1 MFEAFLG
8 GFGILFN
15 PETVL
20 MTFLLIAAGL
30 FLGMFV
36 GALPGFTTLMAMA
49 ILLPISFFLHPLLGI
64 PFLIGVYKGG
74 IYGGSIPAILVSM
87 PGTGAAVATTFDGPP
102 LTKKGKGRKALET
115 ALFSSVI
122 GDTASDIFTIALIG
136 PIAAVALL
144 MGPPELAAVLFLA
157 LIVISATSSGVFVKG
172 LLMLAIG
179 LFFAM
184 VGQDPIGALSRF
196 SFGITSVES
205 GIPLLPMLIGVFA
218 LPEIFAGIEKKAS
231 QIISAEGLK
240 VSGERLTFAEF
251 KSCLRT
257 IGRSTVIGTT
267 IGMVPGVGQVVAAFM
282 GYAAAKSASDHPE
295 RFGQGELE
303 GVAAAE
309 AANNAV
315 NGPTLVPLLTL
326 GIPGDNLT
334 VILVGAFIA
343 HGMRPGPQLMEEQG
357 SLVFAILLSII
368 LANILFLFIGYLCIP
383 FFAKVVTIRKSF
395 LLPLT
400 LVFAFAGSWVFRGQP
415 FDLAVLVF
423 FGVFGYV
430 AKKLHF
436 DVTPMAMGFILGPTL
451 EYSFGQ
457 TVTLAQGDLLTF
469 VTLERP
475 ATAAILALTPL
486 LTYLMWRRNNR
497 LRQRFGQA
505 AAD

>member
-1 MFEAFLG
+1 MFESFIG

-20 MTFLLIAAGL
+20 MTFLLMSAGL

-49 ILLPISFFLHPLLGI
+49 ILLPISFFIHPLLGI

-74 IYGGSIPAILVSM
+74 IYGGSIPAILISM
-87 PGTGAAVATTFDGPP
+87 PGTGAAVATTFDGPA
-102 LTKKGKGRKALET
+102 LTKKGQGRKALEI
-115 ALFSSVI
+115 ALFSSVT
-122 GDTASDIFTIALIG
+122 GDLTSDIITIAMIG

-144 MGPPELAAVLFLA
+144 LGPPELAAILFLA
-157 LIVISATSSGVFVKG
+157 LVVISATSSGVFVKG
-172 LLMLAIG
+172 LLMLAVG
-179 LFFAM
+179 LFLAM

-196 SFGITSVES
+196 SFGITEIEA

-218 LPEIFAGIEKKAS
+218 LPEIFVNIERKAS
-231 QIISAEGLK
+231 EIIKSTDLK
-240 VSGERLTFAEF
+240 ISGARLTFQEF

-257 IGRSTVIGTT
+257 IFRSTAIGTS
-267 IGMVPGVGQVVAAFM
+267 IGMIPGVGQVVAAFM
-282 GYAAAKSASDHPE
+282 GYAAAKAASPHPE
-295 RFGQGELE
+295 KFGKGELE

-343 HGMRPGPQLMEEQG
+343 HGLRPGPNLMTEQG
-357 SLVFAILLSII
+357 PLVFAILLAMV
-368 LANILFLFIGYLCIP
+368 LANILFLFIGYVCIP
-383 FFAKVVTIRKSF
+383 LFAKVVTIRKSL

-400 LVFAFAGSWVFRGQP
+400 LVFAFAGTWIFRGQP
-415 FDLAVLVF
+415 SDLAILVF
-423 FGVFGYV
+423 FGLFGYM

-457 TVTLAQGDLLTF
+457 SITLSGGNLLNYMF
-469 VTLERP
+469 IERP
-475 ATAAILALTPL
+475 FTAGILALTPV
-486 LTYLMWRRNNR
+486 LTYLMWRRSER
-497 LRQRFGQA
+497 LRRQFGA
-505 AAD
+505 EE

>member
-1 MFEAFLG
+1 MFESFIE
-8 GFGILFN
+8 GIGLALRWD
-15 PETVL
+15 T
-20 MTFLLIAAGL
+20 MIYISGGL

-49 ILLPISFFLHPLLGI
+49 ILLPISFFLDPLLGI

-74 IYGGSIPAILVSM
+74 IYGGSIPAILISM
-87 PGTGAAVATTFDGPP
+87 PGTGAAVATTFDGPS
-102 LTKKGKGRKALET
+102 LTKKGQGRKALEM
-115 ALFSSVI
+115 ALFSSVS
-122 GDTASDIFTIALIG
+122 GDLSSDIITIALIG

-144 MGPPELAAVLFLA
+144 LGPPELAAILLLA

-172 LLMLAIG
+172 LLMLVVG
-179 LFFAM
+179 LFFGM
-184 VGQDPIGALSRF
+184 IGQDPIGALSRF
-196 SFGITSVES
+196 SMGIPQIEA

-218 LPEIFAGIEKKAS
+218 LPEIFTNIEKKAS
-231 QIISAEGLK
+231 SLIKAEDLK
-240 VSGERLTFAEF
+240 VSGARLTWTEF
-251 KSCLRT
+251 KSCIRT
-257 IGRSTVIGTT
+257 IARSTVIGTS
-267 IGMVPGVGQVVAAFM
+267 IGMIPGVGQVVAAFM
-282 GYAAAKSASDHPE
+282 GYAAAKSASTHPE
-295 RFGQGELE
+295 TFGEGELE

-343 HGMRPGPQLMEEQG
+343 QGMRPGPQLMEEQG
-357 SLVFAILLSII
+357 SLVFAILVAMA
-368 LANILFLFIGYLCIP
+368 LANILFLGIGYLCIP
-383 FFAKVVTIRKSF
+383 FFARVVTIRKSF

-400 LVFAFAGSWVFRGQP
+400 LVFAFAGSWVFRAQP

-423 FGVFGYV
+423 FGAFGYI

-457 TVTLAQGDLLTF
+457 SITLSNGELFGYMLF
-469 VTLERP
+469 ERP
-475 ATAAILALTPL
+475 ITAVILTLTPIV
-486 LTYLMWRRNNR
+486 TFLMWRRSNR
-497 LRQRFGQA
+497 LRKQFGTEK
-505 AAD
+505 